1 MRTQVHQPTQQKV
14 SKAAK
19 VPTSPRI
26 KARGTNWPAASVW
39 LRPENM
45 VYPGVSP
52 FPSIQAKLTIGQP
65 GDRYEQEADRIADQ
79 VVREIGKGKLSPVKP
94 ERDEIPHRRSGSEVE
109 PAGRNP
115 VPTVKEVG
123 IGSSTTGQN
132 LETDRETGSHQGLA
146 TTVQRQCGECE
157 EKEKEKNLQ
166 TKPPAAGITPLV
178 QRQNEPGAREEEEP
192 SGEASEAEETV
203 QEKAD
208 STFPIQRQG
217 GEGEDTSEPEE
228 QEEPASL
235 QTKAEGPCARP
246 ASPSLTARLQATKG
260 SGQHLSAHTRAQMEG
275 AFGADLSGVRIHTDG
290 AAVGMNRDLRAQA
303 FTHGRDIYFG
313 SGKFQPETTEG
324 RRLLA
329 HELVHVGQQGG
340 GTLFDN
346 SKVRGEKGKFVSLRQ
361 AKNFSNNSLLLQRK
375 ILIRETHR
383 RKKVWKEWSEAKVR
397 RYVLEN
403 CSRWLFAQQKCKN
416 LNICKFRVYQLI
428 YAPHVY
434 YWVIRKDK
442 MKFKSRNNF
451 KRQLKKLTKS
461 IGVKLKSVFIYRF
474 RIKAHK
480 KGFNISNGESFLISI
495 LRKCK
500 GRDEC
505 SVGHSW
511 ISLEKIN
518 PVTRKKVYHL
528 EGGHS
533 GEKGIDPGVKK
544 AYRFYATGLRE
555 LIKRQILGW
564 GSPIGMGKLADPE
577 NPVAWLRH
585 IYNDGRWLSGGG
597 GYSNRLNIKPWILS
611 NDKGEHLEKEINAF
625 KGSARVKKYGLT
637 GFQCTSTAAFF
648 ASKVGIFVDP
658 TINLTFP
665 KTTASSRILNSMVI
679 GEIRTD
685 LRRFKRRGKLNWFER
700 RAIRKIE
707 QKLPALR
714 RQGIVLWTDS
724 MYS

>member
-329 HELVHVGQQGG
+329 HELVHVGQQGKASSFSIHSYS
-340 GTLFDN
+340 TISMLQLQSKNAAAAAQAAIDLKNQNDPCIWFDEWG
-346 SKVRGEKGKFVSLRQ
+346 SYERDHVPEQ
-361 AKNFSNNSLLLQRK
+361 H
-375 ILIRETHR
+375 TR
-383 RKKVWKEWSEAKVR
+383 RKRRDKLPLFFDKKEMKSKEKAIWKYVKQWRKGFTSEY
-397 RYVLEN
+397 YVL
-403 CSRWLFAQQKCKN
+403 SAP
-416 LNICKFRVYQLI
+416 YQPLI
-428 YAPHVY
+428 P
-434 YWVIRKDK
+434 
-442 MKFKSRNNF
+442 
-451 KRQLKKLTKS
+451 Q
-461 IGVKLKSVFIYRF
+461 
-474 RIKAHK
+474 
-480 KGFNISNGESFLISI
+480 FL
-495 LRKCK
+495 
-500 GRDEC
+500 
-505 SVGHSW
+505 
-511 ISLEKIN
+511 
-518 PVTRKKVYHL
+518 
-528 EGGHS
+528 
-533 GEKGIDPGVKK
+533 
-544 AYRFYATGLRE
+544 
-555 LIKRQILGW
+555 
-564 GSPIGMGKLADPE
+564 PIVE
-577 NPVAWLRH
+577 
-585 IYNDGRWLSGGG
+585 
-597 GYSNRLNIKPWILS
+597 
-611 NDKGEHLEKEINAF
+611 
-625 KGSARVKKYGLT
+625 
-637 GFQCTSTAAFF
+637 
-648 ASKVGIFVDP
+648 
-658 TINLTFP
+658 
-665 KTTASSRILNSMVI
+665 
-679 GEIRTD
+679 
-685 LRRFKRRGKLNWFER
+685 
-700 RAIRKIE
+700 
-707 QKLPALR
+707 
-714 RQGIVLWTDS
+714 
-724 MYS
+724 